1 MTEATGRSRASRTVS
16 GDEAATTDEAS
27 KDASAGD
34 GGTAEMEAKFD
45 EANEKG
51 YWGTVP
57 DGPPNEAYTVTGQA
71 SGEAAR
77 HDARLGAPIGDAGDK
92 DADK

>member
-1 MTEATGRSRASRTVS
+1 MTEATGRSRPSRTVS
-16 GDEAATTDEAS
+16 VDEAATTDDQAS
-27 KDASAGD
+27 TRDAGD
-34 GGTAEMEAKFD
+34 GGKAQMEAAFD

-51 YWGTVP
+51 YWGEVP